1 MRSVARCVAALS
13 LVGAAFAAVPSA
25 AAAGTSVT
33 VTDGGAPGWIRFDD
47 QGNGVDAHDGEI
59 KQFGSKY
66 YLYGTSYGCGYVR
79 FDGFGSDTRP
89 VTPFCGFVV
98 YESTD
103 LRHWKYD
110 GPLFDPSSTA

>member
-66 YLYGTSYGCGYVR
+66 YLYGTAYGCGYVR
-79 FDGFGSDTRP
+79 LHGYFHDTQDRKSTRLNSSHANISYA
-89 VTPFCGFVV
+89 VFC
-98 YESTD
+98 
-103 LRHWKYD
+103 LNKK
-110 GPLFDPSSTA
+110 